1 MCYDFLKFIEVR
13 KKGKYLLQVNIRSAG
28 YETDEKIIR
37 NIAFSMKQGELVAL
51 IGANGAGKSTTIKS
65 ILGLLTNM
73 EGEISFG
80 KKNNPYAYVPE
91 QPTYYDYLTL
101 WEHIELLMAAR
112 GCEVGSW
119 EEKANELL
127 HTFRMEEHK
136 HEYLSKFSKGM
147 KQKSMLILA
156 FLTEPDF
163 YIIDE
168 PFIGL
173 DPVATKEFL
182 NFLYKEKERGVG
194 ILLCTHV
201 LDTAERI
208 CERFLLISQGT
219 LVADGHLEAIQALA
233 EMPGSPLLDCF
244 DAIVRREQHDKR
256 TI

>member
-1 MCYDFLKFIEVR
+1 M
-13 KKGKYLLQVNIRSAG
+13 
-28 YETDEKIIR
+28 
-37 NIAFSMKQGELVAL
+37 
-51 IGANGAGKSTTIKS
+51 
-65 ILGLLTNM
+65 LGLLVNVD
-73 EGEISFG
+73 GEISFG
-80 KKNNPYAYVPE
+80 EKKNPYAYVPE
-91 QPTYYDYLTL
+91 HPTYYDYLTL

-112 GCEVGSW
+112 GNEVGSW
-119 EEKANELL
+119 ERKAEELL
-127 HTFRMEEHK
+127 HLFRMDKHK

-182 NFLYKEKERGVG
+182 SYLYKEKERGAG

-219 LVADGHLEAIQALA
+219 LVADGNLDAIQTLA
-233 EMPGSPLLDCF
+233 EMPGSSLLDCF
-244 DAIVRREQHDKR
+244 DVIVRREQHD
-256 TI
+256 

>member
-1 MCYDFLKFIEVR
+1 MLK
-13 KKGKYLLQVNIRSAG
+13 VNIRSAG
-28 YETDEKIIR
+28 YEIGKKIIHD
-37 NIAFSMKQGELVAL
+37 IAFSIEKGELVAL
-51 IGANGAGKSTTIKS
+51 IGANGAGKSTTIKT
-65 ILGLLTNM
+65 ILGLLVNM
-73 EGEISFG
+73 DGEISFG
-80 KKNNPYAYVPE
+80 EKKNPYAYVPE
-91 QPTYYDYLTL
+91 HPTCYDYLTL

-112 GCEVGSW
+112 GSEMGSW
-119 EEKANELL
+119 EERAEQLL
-127 HTFRMEEHK
+127 HTFRMNKHK

-182 NFLYKEKERGVG
+182 NYLYKEKERGAG

-201 LDTAERI
+201 LDTAEKI

-219 LVADGHLEAIQALA
+219 LVADGHLESIQILA
-233 EMPGSPLLDCF
+233 EMPGSSLLDCF
-244 DAIVRREQHDKR
+244 DVIVRREQHD
-256 TI
+256 

>member
-1 MCYDFLKFIEVR
+1 MLE
-13 KKGKYLLQVNIRSAG
+13 VNIRSAG
-28 YETDEKIIR
+28 YEIDEKTIHDIT
-37 NIAFSMKQGELVAL
+37 FSIEQGELVAL
-51 IGANGAGKSTTIKS
+51 IGANGAGKSTTIKTM
-65 ILGLLTNM
+65 LGLLVNVN
-73 EGEISFG
+73 GEISFG
-80 KKNNPYAYVPE
+80 EKKNPYAYVPE
-91 QPTYYDYLTL
+91 HPTYYDYLTL

-112 GCEVGSW
+112 ENEVGSW
-119 EEKANELL
+119 ERKADELL
-127 HTFRMEEHK
+127 HMFRMDKHK
-136 HEYLSKFSKGM
+136 HDYLSKFSKGM

-182 NFLYKEKERGVG
+182 SYLYKEKDRGAG

-219 LVADGHLEAIQALA
+219 LVADGHLEAIQTLA
-233 EMPGSPLLDCF
+233 EMPGSSLLDCF
-244 DAIVRREQHDKR
+244 DVIVRREQHD
-256 TI
+256 

>member
-1 MCYDFLKFIEVR
+1 MLD
-13 KKGKYLLQVNIRSAG
+13 VNIRSAG
-28 YETDEKIIR
+28 YDIGEKTIHD
-37 NIAFSMKQGELVAL
+37 IAFSIEKGELVAL
-51 IGANGAGKSTTIKS
+51 IGANGAGKSTTIKTM
-65 ILGLLTNM
+65 LGLLVNM
-73 EGEISFG
+73 NGEISFVE
-80 KKNNPYAYVPE
+80 KKNPYAYVPE
-91 QPTYYDYLTL
+91 HPTYYDYLTL

-112 GCEVGSW
+112 ENEVGSW
-119 EEKANELL
+119 ERKAEELL
-127 HTFRMEEHK
+127 HMFRMDKHK

-182 NFLYKEKERGVG
+182 SYLYKEKERGAG

-201 LDTAERI
+201 LDTAEKI

-219 LVADGHLEAIQALA
+219 LVADGHLESIQMLA
-233 EMPGSPLLDCF
+233 EMPDSSLLDCF
-244 DAIVRREQHDKR
+244 DIIVRREQHD
-256 TI
+256 

>member
-1 MCYDFLKFIEVR
+1 MLD
-13 KKGKYLLQVNIRSAG
+13 VNIRSAG
-28 YETDEKIIR
+28 YDIGEKTIH
-37 NIAFSMKQGELVAL
+37 NIAFSIEKGELVAL
-51 IGANGAGKSTTIKS
+51 IGANGAGKSTTIKTM
-65 ILGLLTNM
+65 LGLLVNM
-73 EGEISFG
+73 NGEISFG
-80 KKNNPYAYVPE
+80 EKKNPYAYVPE
-91 QPTYYDYLTL
+91 HPTYYDYLTL

-112 GCEVGSW
+112 ENEGGSW
-119 EEKANELL
+119 ERKAEELL
-127 HTFRMEEHK
+127 HMFRMDKHK

-182 NFLYKEKERGVG
+182 SYLYKEKERGAG

-208 CERFLLISQGT
+208 CKRFLLISQGT
-219 LVADGHLEAIQALA
+219 LVADGHLEAIQTLA
-233 EMPGSPLLDCF
+233 ELPGSSLLDCF
-244 DAIVRREQHDKR
+244 DVIVRREQHD
-256 TI
+256 

>member
-1 MCYDFLKFIEVR
+1 MLK
-13 KKGKYLLQVNIRSAG
+13 VNIRSAG
-28 YETDEKIIR
+28 YEVGEKTIHD
-37 NIAFSMKQGELVAL
+37 IAFSIEKGELVAL
-51 IGANGAGKSTTIKS
+51 IGANGAGKSTTIKTM
-65 ILGLLTNM
+65 LGLLVNM
-73 EGEISFG
+73 NGEISFG
-80 KKNNPYAYVPE
+80 KKKNSYAYVPE
-91 QPTYYDYLTL
+91 HPTYYDYLTL

-112 GCEVGSW
+112 RSEIGSW
-119 EEKANELL
+119 EERAEQLL
-127 HTFRMEEHK
+127 HTFRMDKHK

-182 NFLYKEKERGVG
+182 SYLYKEKERGAG

-219 LVADGHLEAIQALA
+219 LIADGNLHSIQTLA
-233 EMPGSPLLDCF
+233 EMSESPLLDCF
-244 DAIVRREQHDKR
+244 DAIVRREQHD
-256 TI
+256 

>member
-1 MCYDFLKFIEVR
+1 MLE
-13 KKGKYLLQVNIRSAG
+13 VNIRLAG
-28 YETDEKIIR
+28 YEIGEKIIHD
-37 NIAFSMKQGELVAL
+37 IAFSIEKGELVAL
-51 IGANGAGKSTTIKS
+51 IGANGAGKSTTIKTM
-65 ILGLLTNM
+65 LGLLVNM
-73 EGEISFG
+73 DGEISFG
-80 KKNNPYAYVPE
+80 EKKNPYAYVPE
-91 QPTYYDYLTL
+91 HPTYYDYLTL

-112 GCEVGSW
+112 GSEMGSW
-119 EEKANELL
+119 EERAEQLL
-127 HTFRMEEHK
+127 HTFRMDKHK

-182 NFLYKEKERGVG
+182 SYLYKEKERGAG

-201 LDTAERI
+201 LDTAEKI

-219 LVADGHLEAIQALA
+219 LVADGHLESIQMLA
-233 EMPGSPLLDCF
+233 EMPGSSLLDCF
-244 DAIVRREQHDKR
+244 DVIVRREQHD
-256 TI
+256 

>member
-1 MCYDFLKFIEVR
+1 MYWKWKEGECMLE
-13 KKGKYLLQVNIRSAG
+13 VNIRSAG
-28 YETDEKIIR
+28 YEIGEKTIHD
-37 NIAFSMKQGELVAL
+37 IAFSIEQGELVAL
-51 IGANGAGKSTTIKS
+51 IGANGAGKSTTIKTM
-65 ILGLLTNM
+65 LGLLINVD
-73 EGEISFG
+73 GEISFG
-80 KKNNPYAYVPE
+80 EKKNPYAYVPE
-91 QPTYYDYLTL
+91 HPTYYDYLTL

-112 GCEVGSW
+112 ENEAGSW
-119 EEKANELL
+119 ERKAEELL
-127 HTFRMEEHK
+127 HLFRMDKHK

-182 NFLYKEKERGVG
+182 SYLYKEKERGAG

-219 LVADGHLEAIQALA
+219 LVADGHLEAIQTLA
-233 EMPGSPLLDCF
+233 EMPGSSLLDCF
-244 DAIVRREQHDKR
+244 DVIVRREQHD
-256 TI
+256 

>member
-1 MCYDFLKFIEVR
+1 MLD
-13 KKGKYLLQVNIRSAG
+13 VNIRSAG
-28 YETDEKIIR
+28 YDIGEKTIHD
-37 NIAFSMKQGELVAL
+37 IAFSIKKGELVAL
-51 IGANGAGKSTTIKS
+51 IGANGAGKSTTIKTM
-65 ILGLLTNM
+65 LGLLVNM
-73 EGEISFG
+73 NGEISFG
-80 KKNNPYAYVPE
+80 EKKNPYAYVPE
-91 QPTYYDYLTL
+91 HPTYYDYLTL

-112 GCEVGSW
+112 ENEVGSW
-119 EEKANELL
+119 KRKADELL
-127 HTFRMEEHK
+127 HMFRMDKHK

-182 NFLYKEKERGVG
+182 SYLYKEKERGAG

-208 CERFLLISQGT
+208 CERFLFISQGT
-219 LVADGHLEAIQALA
+219 LVADGHLEAIQTLA
-233 EMPGSPLLDCF
+233 EMPGSSLLDCF
-244 DAIVRREQHDKR
+244 DVIVRREQHD
-256 TI
+256 

>member
-1 MCYDFLKFIEVR
+1 MVICYSFPSLYWKWKE
-13 KKGKYLLQVNIRSAG
+13 GECMLEVNIRSAG
-28 YETDEKIIR
+28 YEIGEKTIHDIT
-37 NIAFSMKQGELVAL
+37 FSIEQGELVAL
-51 IGANGAGKSTTIKS
+51 IGANGAGKSTTIKTM
-65 ILGLLTNM
+65 LGLLINVD
-73 EGEISFG
+73 GEISFG
-80 KKNNPYAYVPE
+80 EKKNPYAYVPE
-91 QPTYYDYLTL
+91 HPTYYDYLTL

-112 GCEVGSW
+112 ENEAGSW
-119 EEKANELL
+119 ERKAEELL
-127 HTFRMEEHK
+127 HMFRMDKHK

-182 NFLYKEKERGVG
+182 SYLYKEKERGAG

-219 LVADGHLEAIQALA
+219 LVADGHLEAIQTLA
-233 EMPGSPLLDCF
+233 EMPGSSLLDCF
-244 DAIVRREQHDKR
+244 DVIVRREQHD
-256 TI
+256 

>member
-1 MCYDFLKFIEVR
+1 MLE
-13 KKGKYLLQVNIRSAG
+13 VNIRSAG
-28 YETDEKIIR
+28 YEIGEETIH
-37 NIAFSMKQGELVAL
+37 NIAFSIEKGELVAL
-51 IGANGAGKSTTIKS
+51 IGANGAGKSTTIKTM
-65 ILGLLTNM
+65 LGLLVNM
-73 EGEISFG
+73 DGEISFG
-80 KKNNPYAYVPE
+80 EKKNPYAYVPE
-91 QPTYYDYLTL
+91 HPTYYDYLTL

-112 GCEVGSW
+112 GSEMGSW
-119 EEKANELL
+119 EERAEQLL
-127 HTFRMEEHK
+127 HTFRMDKHK

-182 NFLYKEKERGVG
+182 SYLYKEKERGAG

-201 LDTAERI
+201 LDTAEKI

-219 LVADGHLEAIQALA
+219 LVADGHLESIQMLA
-233 EMPGSPLLDCF
+233 EMPDSSLLDCF
-244 DAIVRREQHDKR
+244 DVIVRREQHD
-256 TI
+256 

>member
-1 MCYDFLKFIEVR
+1 MLE
-13 KKGKYLLQVNIRSAG
+13 VNIRSAG
-28 YETDEKIIR
+28 YEIDEKTIHD
-37 NIAFSMKQGELVAL
+37 IAFSIEQGELVAL
-51 IGANGAGKSTTIKS
+51 IGANGAGKSTTIKTM
-65 ILGLLTNM
+65 LGLLVNVN
-73 EGEISFG
+73 GEISFG
-80 KKNNPYAYVPE
+80 EKKNPYAYVPE
-91 QPTYYDYLTL
+91 HPTYYDYLTL

-112 GCEVGSW
+112 ENEVGSW
-119 EEKANELL
+119 ERKADELL
-127 HTFRMEEHK
+127 HMFRMDKHK
-136 HEYLSKFSKGM
+136 HDYLSKFSKGM

-182 NFLYKEKERGVG
+182 SYLYKEKDRGAG

-219 LVADGHLEAIQALA
+219 LVADGHLEAIQKLA
-233 EMPGSPLLDCF
+233 EMPGSSLLDCF
-244 DAIVRREQHDKR
+244 DVIVRREQHD
-256 TI
+256 

>member
-1 MCYDFLKFIEVR
+1 MLE
-13 KKGKYLLQVNIRSAG
+13 VNIRSAG
-28 YETDEKIIR
+28 YDIGEKTIHD
-37 NIAFSMKQGELVAL
+37 IAFSIEKGELVAL
-51 IGANGAGKSTTIKS
+51 IGANGAGKSTTIKTM
-65 ILGLLTNM
+65 LGLLVNM
-73 EGEISFG
+73 NGEISFG
-80 KKNNPYAYVPE
+80 EKKNPYAYVPE
-91 QPTYYDYLTL
+91 HPTYYDYLTL

-112 GCEVGSW
+112 ENEVGSW
-119 EEKANELL
+119 ERKAEELL
-127 HTFRMEEHK
+127 HMFRMYKHK

-182 NFLYKEKERGVG
+182 SYLYKEKEGGAG

-219 LVADGHLEAIQALA
+219 LVADGNLESIQALA
-233 EMPGSPLLDCF
+233 EMPGSSLLDCF
-244 DAIVRREQHDKR
+244 DVIVRREQHD
-256 TI
+256 

>member
-1 MCYDFLKFIEVR
+1 MLA
-13 KKGKYLLQVNIRSAG
+13 VNIRSAG
-28 YETDEKIIR
+28 YDLGEKTIHDID
-37 NIAFSMKQGELVAL
+37 FSIEKGELVAL
-51 IGANGAGKSTTIKS
+51 IGANGAGKSTTIKTM
-65 ILGLLTNM
+65 LGLLVNM
-73 EGEISFG
+73 NGEISFG
-80 KKNNPYAYVPE
+80 EKKNPYAYVPE
-91 QPTYYDYLTL
+91 HPTYYDYLTL

-112 GCEVGSW
+112 ENEVGSW
-119 EEKANELL
+119 ERKAEELL
-127 HTFRMEEHK
+127 HMFRMDKHK

-182 NFLYKEKERGVG
+182 SYLYKEKERGAG

-219 LVADGHLEAIQALA
+219 LVADGHLEAIQTLA
-233 EMPGSPLLDCF
+233 EMPGSSLLDCF
-244 DAIVRREQHDKR
+244 DVIVRREQHD
-256 TI
+256 

>member
-1 MCYDFLKFIEVR
+1 MLD
-13 KKGKYLLQVNIRSAG
+13 VNIRSAG
-28 YETDEKIIR
+28 YDIGEKTIHDID
-37 NIAFSMKQGELVAL
+37 FSIEKGELVAL
-51 IGANGAGKSTTIKS
+51 IGANGAGKSTTIKTM
-65 ILGLLTNM
+65 LGLLVNM
-73 EGEISFG
+73 NGEISFG
-80 KKNNPYAYVPE
+80 EKKNPYAYVPE
-91 QPTYYDYLTL
+91 HPTYYDYLTL

-112 GCEVGSW
+112 ENEGGSW
-119 EEKANELL
+119 ERKAEELL
-127 HTFRMEEHK
+127 HMFRMDK

-182 NFLYKEKERGVG
+182 SYLYKEKERGAG

-208 CERFLLISQGT
+208 CERFLLISKGT
-219 LVADGHLEAIQALA
+219 LVADGHLEAIQTLA
-233 EMPGSPLLDCF
+233 EMPGSSLLDCF
-244 DAIVRREQHDKR
+244 DVIVRREQHD
-256 TI
+256 

>member
-1 MCYDFLKFIEVR
+1 MLD
-13 KKGKYLLQVNIRSAG
+13 VNIRSAG
-28 YETDEKIIR
+28 YDIGEKIIHD
-37 NIAFSMKQGELVAL
+37 IAFSIEKGELVAL
-51 IGANGAGKSTTIKS
+51 IGANGAGKSTTIKTM
-65 ILGLLTNM
+65 LGLLVNM
-73 EGEISFG
+73 NGEISFG
-80 KKNNPYAYVPE
+80 EKKNPYAYVPE
-91 QPTYYDYLTL
+91 HPTYYDYLTL

-112 GCEVGSW
+112 ENEVGSW
-119 EEKANELL
+119 ERKAEELL
-127 HTFRMEEHK
+127 HMFRMDKHK

-182 NFLYKEKERGVG
+182 SYLYKEKERGAG

-219 LVADGHLEAIQALA
+219 LVADGNLESIQALA
-233 EMPGSPLLDCF
+233 EMPGSSLLDCF
-244 DAIVRREQHDKR
+244 DVIVRREQHD
-256 TI
+256 

>member
-1 MCYDFLKFIEVR
+1 MLDVT
-13 KKGKYLLQVNIRSAG
+13 IRSAG
-28 YETDEKIIR
+28 YDIGEKTIHD
-37 NIAFSMKQGELVAL
+37 IAFSIEQGELVAL
-51 IGANGAGKSTTIKS
+51 IGANGAGKSTTIKTM
-65 ILGLLTNM
+65 LGLLVHMN
-73 EGEISFG
+73 GEISFG
-80 KKNNPYAYVPE
+80 EKKNPYAYVPE
-91 QPTYYDYLTL
+91 HPTYYDYLTL

-112 GCEVGSW
+112 ENEVGSW
-119 EEKANELL
+119 ERKADELL
-127 HTFRMEEHK
+127 HMFRMDKHK

-182 NFLYKEKERGVG
+182 SYLYKEKERGAG

-219 LVADGHLEAIQALA
+219 LVADGHLEAIQTLA
-233 EMPGSPLLDCF
+233 EMPGSSLLDCF
-244 DAIVRREQHDKR
+244 DVIVRREQHD
-256 TI
+256 

>member
-1 MCYDFLKFIEVR
+1 MYWKWKEGECMLD
-13 KKGKYLLQVNIRSAG
+13 VNIRSAG
-28 YETDEKIIR
+28 YDIGEKTIHDID
-37 NIAFSMKQGELVAL
+37 FSIEKGELVAL
-51 IGANGAGKSTTIKS
+51 IGANGAGKSTTIKTM
-65 ILGLLTNM
+65 LGLLVNM
-73 EGEISFG
+73 NGEISFG
-80 KKNNPYAYVPE
+80 EKKNPYAYVPE
-91 QPTYYDYLTL
+91 HPTYYDYLTL

-112 GCEVGSW
+112 ENEGGSW
-119 EEKANELL
+119 ERKAEELL
-127 HTFRMEEHK
+127 HMFRMDKHK

-182 NFLYKEKERGVG
+182 SYLYKEKERGAG

-208 CERFLLISQGT
+208 CERFLLISKGT
-219 LVADGHLEAIQALA
+219 LVADGHLEAIQTLA
-233 EMPGSPLLDCF
+233 EMPGSSLLDCF
-244 DAIVRREQHDKR
+244 DVIVRREQHD
-256 TI
+256 

>member
-1 MCYDFLKFIEVR
+1 MLD
-13 KKGKYLLQVNIRSAG
+13 VNIRSAG
-28 YETDEKIIR
+28 YDIEEKTIHD
-37 NIAFSMKQGELVAL
+37 IAFSIEKGELVAL
-51 IGANGAGKSTTIKS
+51 IGANGAGKSTTIKTM
-65 ILGLLTNM
+65 LGLLINM
-73 EGEISFG
+73 NGKISFG
-80 KKNNPYAYVPE
+80 EKKNPYAYVPE
-91 QPTYYDYLTL
+91 HPTYYDYLTL

-112 GCEVGSW
+112 ENEVGSW
-119 EEKANELL
+119 KRKADELL
-127 HTFRMEEHK
+127 HMFRMDKHK

-182 NFLYKEKERGVG
+182 SYLYKEKERGAG

-219 LVADGHLEAIQALA
+219 LVADGHLESIQALA
-233 EMPGSPLLDCF
+233 DMPGSSLLDCF
-244 DAIVRREQHDKR
+244 DVIVRREQHD
-256 TI
+256 

>member
-1 MCYDFLKFIEVR
+1 MLE
-13 KKGKYLLQVNIRSAG
+13 VNIRSAG
-28 YETDEKIIR
+28 YDIGEKTIHD
-37 NIAFSMKQGELVAL
+37 IAFSIEKGELVAL
-51 IGANGAGKSTTIKS
+51 IGANGAGKSTTIKTM
-65 ILGLLTNM
+65 LGLLVNM
-73 EGEISFG
+73 NGEISFG
-80 KKNNPYAYVPE
+80 EISFGEKKNPYAYVPE
-91 QPTYYDYLTL
+91 HPTYYDYLTL

-112 GCEVGSW
+112 ENEVGSW
-119 EEKANELL
+119 ERKAEELL
-127 HTFRMEEHK
+127 HMFRMDKHK

-182 NFLYKEKERGVG
+182 SYLYKEKERGAG

-219 LVADGHLEAIQALA
+219 LVADGNLESIQALA
-233 EMPGSPLLDCF
+233 EMPGSSLLDCF
-244 DAIVRREQHDKR
+244 DVIVRREQHD
-256 TI
+256 

>member
-1 MCYDFLKFIEVR
+1 MLD
-13 KKGKYLLQVNIRSAG
+13 VNIRTAG
-28 YETDEKIIR
+28 YDIGEKTIHD
-37 NIAFSMKQGELVAL
+37 IAFSIEKGELVAL
-51 IGANGAGKSTTIKS
+51 IGANGAGKSTTIKTM
-65 ILGLLTNM
+65 LGLLVNM
-73 EGEISFG
+73 NGEISFG
-80 KKNNPYAYVPE
+80 EKKNPYAYVPE
-91 QPTYYDYLTL
+91 HPTYYDYLTL

-112 GCEVGSW
+112 ENEVGSW
-119 EEKANELL
+119 ERKAEELL
-127 HTFRMEEHK
+127 HMFRMDKHK

-182 NFLYKEKERGVG
+182 SYLYKEKERGAG

-219 LVADGHLEAIQALA
+219 LVADGHLESIQTLA
-233 EMPGSPLLDCF
+233 EMPGSSLLDCF
-244 DAIVRREQHDKR
+244 DVIVRREQHD
-256 TI
+256 

>member
-1 MCYDFLKFIEVR
+1 MLD
-13 KKGKYLLQVNIRSAG
+13 VNIRSAG
-28 YETDEKIIR
+28 YDIGEKTIHD
-37 NIAFSMKQGELVAL
+37 IAFSIKKGELVAL
-51 IGANGAGKSTTIKS
+51 IGANGAGKSTTIKTM
-65 ILGLLTNM
+65 LGLLVNM
-73 EGEISFG
+73 NGEISFG
-80 KKNNPYAYVPE
+80 EKKNPYAYVPE
-91 QPTYYDYLTL
+91 HPTYYDYLTL

-112 GCEVGSW
+112 ENEVGSW
-119 EEKANELL
+119 KRKADELL
-127 HTFRMEEHK
+127 HMFRMDKHK

-182 NFLYKEKERGVG
+182 SYLYKVKERGAG

-219 LVADGHLEAIQALA
+219 LVADGHLEAIQTLA
-233 EMPGSPLLDCF
+233 EMPGSSLLDCF
-244 DAIVRREQHDKR
+244 DVIVRREQHD
-256 TI
+256 

>member
-1 MCYDFLKFIEVR
+1 MLK
-13 KKGKYLLQVNIRSAG
+13 VNIRSAG
-28 YETDEKIIR
+28 YEIGEKTIHD
-37 NIAFSMKQGELVAL
+37 IAFSIEKGELVAL
-51 IGANGAGKSTTIKS
+51 IGANGAGKSTTIKTM
-65 ILGLLTNM
+65 LGLLVNM
-73 EGEISFG
+73 NGEISFG
-80 KKNNPYAYVPE
+80 EKKHPYAYVPE
-91 QPTYYDYLTL
+91 HPTYYDYLTL

-112 GCEVGSW
+112 ENEVGSW
-119 EEKANELL
+119 ERKAEELL
-127 HTFRMEEHK
+127 HMFRMDKHK

-156 FLTEPDF
+156 FLTKPDF

-182 NFLYKEKERGVG
+182 SYLYKEKERGAG

-219 LVADGHLEAIQALA
+219 LVADGHLEAIQTLA
-233 EMPGSPLLDCF
+233 EMPGSSLLDCF
-244 DAIVRREQHDKR
+244 DVIIRREQHD
-256 TI
+256 

>member
-1 MCYDFLKFIEVR
+1 MYWKWKEGECMLK
-13 KKGKYLLQVNIRSAG
+13 VNIRSAG
-28 YETDEKIIR
+28 YEIGEKTIHD
-37 NIAFSMKQGELVAL
+37 IAFSIEKGELVAL
-51 IGANGAGKSTTIKS
+51 IGANGAGKSTTIKTM
-65 ILGLLTNM
+65 LGLLVNM
-73 EGEISFG
+73 DGEISFG
-80 KKNNPYAYVPE
+80 EKKNPYAYVPE
-91 QPTYYDYLTL
+91 HPTYYDYLTL

-112 GCEVGSW
+112 GSEMGSW
-119 EEKANELL
+119 EERAEQLL
-127 HTFRMEEHK
+127 HTFRMDKHK

-182 NFLYKEKERGVG
+182 NYLYKEKERGAG

-201 LDTAERI
+201 LDTAEKI

-219 LVADGHLEAIQALA
+219 LVADGHLESIQILA
-233 EMPGSPLLDCF
+233 EMPGSSLLDCF
-244 DAIVRREQHDKR
+244 DVIVRREQHD
-256 TI
+256 

>member
-1 MCYDFLKFIEVR
+1 MLD
-13 KKGKYLLQVNIRSAG
+13 VNIRSAG
-28 YETDEKIIR
+28 YDIGEKTIHD
-37 NIAFSMKQGELVAL
+37 IAFSIEKGELVAL
-51 IGANGAGKSTTIKS
+51 IGANGAGKSTTIKTM
-65 ILGLLTNM
+65 LGLLVNM
-73 EGEISFG
+73 NGEISFG
-80 KKNNPYAYVPE
+80 EKKNPYAYVPE
-91 QPTYYDYLTL
+91 HPTYYEYLTL

-112 GCEVGSW
+112 ENAVGSW
-119 EEKANELL
+119 ERKAEELL
-127 HTFRMEEHK
+127 HMFRMDKHK

-182 NFLYKEKERGVG
+182 SYLYKEKERGAG

-219 LVADGHLEAIQALA
+219 LVADGHLESIQKLA
-233 EMPGSPLLDCF
+233 EMPGSSLLDCF
-244 DAIVRREQHDKR
+244 DVIVRREQHD
-256 TI
+256 